1 MRPQGKHFAVSV
13 AARDAA
19 RDATAHDVSAFAASS
34 RAAAA
39 DSDTEIAQEAGLL
52 AEAAVIRGDAA
63 LAEDADLA
71 EAAALAEARRDG
83 KTGHRFGVVLKVFG
97 ILLIITGIV
106 DVVIYVATSFLL
118 GIATLGGI
126 MLEQYSTVTTVILI
140 VGSVLLAA
148 TAAARVV
155 LGIRLI
161 RGKNRGV
168 ALACKLLASLQALTI
183 VCQFMLE
190 GLSGSILSSAV
201 SILLLSVLE
210 SYADPTLRLERELAR
225 RKDELQDK
233 ADQEAGTLGR
243 DKTGEGYL
251 RIDFFN
257 IFWIFVVCCV
267 AGLILEIIWHM
278 TVVDPGHYQD
288 RAGLLYGPFSPIY
301 GFGGVLI
308 TILLNRLWRSNPLIQ
323 FAAAAVIGASFE
335 WAVSF
340 WMEFSF
346 GITAWDYSHYTLPF
360 TGIPDPIAVM
370 CGGRTSTMFLFIWGA
385 LGIVWL
391 RWMLPL
397 LLQTINR
404 IPWNWRYT
412 LTAVCAAL
420 MLVDCALTVSSFD
433 CWYQRQ
439 AGTMASKQQTAIDK
453 FCNEHYGDAFMEH
466 RFQSMSM
473 DPNNAT
479 RL

>member
-210 SYADPTLRLERELAR
+210 SYADPTLRAAR
-225 RKDELQDK
+225 TSCRTRPTRRPVRS
-233 ADQEAGTLGR
+233 AATR
-243 DKTGEGYL
+243 
-251 RIDFFN
+251 
-257 IFWIFVVCCV
+257 
-267 AGLILEIIWHM
+267 
-278 TVVDPGHYQD
+278 
-288 RAGLLYGPFSPIY
+288 RARATCGS
-301 GFGGVLI
+301 
-308 TILLNRLWRSNPLIQ
+308 TS
-323 FAAAAVIGASFE
+323 ST
-335 WAVSF
+335 
-340 WMEFSF
+340 SF
-346 GITAWDYSHYTLPF
+346 GSL
-360 TGIPDPIAVM
+360 
-370 CGGRTSTMFLFIWGA
+370 S
-385 LGIVWL
+385 
-391 RWMLPL
+391 
-397 LLQTINR
+397 
-404 IPWNWRYT
+404 
-412 LTAVCAAL
+412 CAA
-420 MLVDCALTVSSFD
+420 S
-433 CWYQRQ
+433 Q
-439 AGTMASKQQTAIDK
+439 A
-453 FCNEHYGDAFMEH
+453 
-466 RFQSMSM
+466 
-473 DPNNAT
+473 
-479 RL
+479 